1 MKVSPPGSHTYAG
14 QVTRE
19 YTNMN
24 IPQPVRD
31 PEPPLRSKPKP
42 NAPPLEVNRK
52 WVPPGQNPSLQSSY
66 QNFDTISNGFDKSSS
81 FDRKSAMGSQSAHYD
96 THTYVN
102 INASNS
108 KPELIESPSSQSLSS
123 RGF

>member
-1 MKVSPPGSHTYAG
+1 MSPPGSHTYAG

-19 YTNMN
+19 YTNMH

-31 PEPPLRSKPKP
+31 PEPPLRTKPKP

-66 QNFDTISNGFDKSSS
+66 KNFDTISNGYDKSSS
-81 FDRKSAMGSQSAHYD
+81 FDRKND

-102 INASNS
+102 INASNGS